1 MSKSFLAPGE
11 IAETT
16 INIGIKKAN
25 NSTINMLVLGIL
37 AGLYI
42 AFGGHADITIMQTF
56 SKIDPG
62 LAKFLGAAVFPIG
75 LLLVLVAG
83 AELFTGNCL
92 MTMAL
97 TDKKISLKQML
108 KNWGLVYLG
117 NFIGSIILA
126 AALVYVGAYKTGSPM
141 TETAFSIATGKM
153 TATVTQII
161 VKGIFCN
168 ILVCLAVW
176 MSFGAQDISSKAIA
190 IWFPVM
196 TFVMVGFEHSIA
208 NMFFLPLAKF
218 AGFDISWTQM
228 LLHNII
234 PSTIGNIIGGAV
246 VVALLYYVVY
256 IAPQRKTSTNKSTEA
271 NTETKASMTT
281 LKTKEA

>member
-1 MSKSFLAPGE
+1 MSKTFLAPGE

-25 NSTINMLVLGIL
+25 NSTTNMLILGIL

-42 AFGGHADITIMQTF
+42 AFGGHADIVIMQTF

-62 LAKFLGAAVFPIG
+62 LAKFLGAAVFPVG
-75 LLLVLVAG
+75 LLLVIVAG

-97 TDKKISLKQML
+97 SDKKITLNQML
-108 KNWGLVYLG
+108 KNWSLVYIG

-126 AALVYVGAYKTGSPM
+126 AALVYVGAYKAGSPM
-141 TETAFSIATGKM
+141 TETLFSIATGKM
-153 TATVTQII
+153 AASVGQII
-161 VKGIFCN
+161 VKAIFCN

-176 MSFGAQDISSKAIA
+176 MSFGAQDISSKAVA

-218 AGFDISWTQM
+218 AGFDVSWGQM

-234 PSTIGNIIGGAV
+234 PATIGNIIGGAV

-256 IAPQRKTSTNKSTEA
+256 ILPQRKTEAKEKVETNIR
-271 NTETKASMTT
+271 TKAPMEA
-281 LKTKEA
+281 LKIN

>member
-1 MSKSFLAPGE
+1 MSKLFLAPGE
-11 IAETT
+11 IAEST
-16 INIGIKKAN
+16 INIGVKKAN
-25 NSTINMLVLGIL
+25 NSSINMLVLGIL

-56 SKIDPG
+56 SNIDPG
-62 LAKFLGAAVFPIG
+62 LAKFLGAAVFPVG
-75 LLLVLVAG
+75 LLLVIVAG

-97 TDKKISLKQML
+97 SDKKITIKQLL
-108 KNWGLVYLG
+108 KNWVLVYLG

-126 AALVYVGAYKTGSPM
+126 AAVVFVGSYKTGSPM
-141 TETAFSIATGKM
+141 AETAFSIATAKM
-153 TATVTQII
+153 TASVAQII

-176 MSFGAQDISSKAIA
+176 MSFGAQDITSKAVA
-190 IWFPVM
+190 VWFPVM

-218 AGFDISWTQM
+218 AGYNVSWAQM

-234 PSTIGNIIGGAV
+234 PATIGNIIGGAV
-246 VVALLYYVVY
+246 IVSLLYYLVY
-256 IAPQRKTSTNKSTEA
+256 ILPQRKAES
-271 NTETKASMTT
+271 
-281 LKTKEA
+281 KEKEGSNA

>member
-1 MSKSFLAPGE
+1 MSKAYLTPAE
-11 IAETT
+11 IAEST

-25 NSTINMLVLGIL
+25 NSTINMLILGIF

-42 AFGGHADITIMQTF
+42 SFGGQADITIMQTF
-56 SKIDPG
+56 SKIDTG

-75 LLLVLVAG
+75 LFLVLVAG

-97 TDKKISLKQML
+97 SDKKITLKQML
-108 KNWGLVYLG
+108 RNWVIVYIG
-117 NFIGSIILA
+117 NFIGAVILA
-126 AALVYVGAYKTGSPM
+126 AALVYVGAYKAGSPM
-141 TETAFSIATGKM
+141 TETAFSIAAGKM
-153 TATVTQII
+153 SASVPQII
-161 VKGIFCN
+161 VKAILCN

-176 MSFGAQDISSKAIA
+176 MSFGAQDIASKAIA

-218 AGFDISWTQM
+218 AGYDISWGQM
-228 LLHNII
+228 ILHNII
-234 PSTIGNIIGGAV
+234 PATIGNIIGGAII
-246 VVALLYYVVY
+246 VALLYYVVY
-256 IAPQRKTSTNKSTEA
+256 IVPQRKTTTEA
-271 NTETKASMTT
+271 NTDKKASTAAM
-281 LKTKEA
+281 K

>member
-1 MSKSFLAPGE
+1 MSKTFLAPGE

-25 NSTINMLVLGIL
+25 NSTTNMLILGIL

-42 AFGGHADITIMQTF
+42 AFGGHADIVIMQTF

-62 LAKFLGAAVFPIG
+62 LAKFLGAAVFPVG
-75 LLLVLVAG
+75 LLLVIVAG

-97 TDKKISLKQML
+97 SDKKITLNQML
-108 KNWGLVYLG
+108 KNWSLVYIG

-126 AALVYVGAYKTGSPM
+126 AALVYVGAYKAGSPM
-141 TETAFSIATGKM
+141 TETLFSIATGKM
-153 TATVTQII
+153 AASVGQII
-161 VKGIFCN
+161 VKAIFCN

-176 MSFGAQDISSKAIA
+176 MSFGAQDISSKAVA

-218 AGFDISWTQM
+218 AGFDVSWGQM

-234 PSTIGNIIGGAV
+234 PATIGNIIGGAV

-256 IAPQRKTSTNKSTEA
+256 IVPQRKTEAKEKVETNVR
-271 NTETKASMTT
+271 TKAPMEA
-281 LKTKEA
+281 LKIN

>member
-1 MSKSFLAPGE
+1 MSKAFLAPGE
-11 IAETT
+11 IAEAT
-16 INIGIKKAN
+16 ITIGVKKAN
-25 NSTINMLVLGIL
+25 HSTINMIILGIL

-42 AFGGHADITIMQTF
+42 GFGGHADITIMQTF
-56 SKIDPG
+56 SKIDVG
-62 LAKFLGAAVFPIG
+62 VSKFLGGAVFPIG
-75 LLLVLVAG
+75 LLLVIVAG

-97 TDKKISLKQML
+97 VDKKISMKQML

-126 AALVYVGAYKTGSPM
+126 AALVFVGAYKPGTPM
-141 TETAFSIATGKM
+141 AETAFSIATGKM
-153 TATVTQII
+153 TASVAQII
-161 VKGIFCN
+161 VKGIFAN

-176 MSFGAQDISSKAIA
+176 MSFGAQDIASKAIA

-218 AGFDISWTQM
+218 IGFDVSWAQM
-228 LLHNII
+228 WLHNII
-234 PSTIGNIIGGAV
+234 PSTIGNIIGGAIIV
-246 VVALLYYVVY
+246 SLLYYVVY
-256 IAPQRKTSTNKSTEA
+256 IKPQRETTTKSKLNA
-271 NTETKASMTT
+271 
-281 LKTKEA
+281 